1 MTLVLGRV
9 RERHRAG
16 TTQCSRARIT
26 AVGSPVCPFPTPD
39 CSPPTVS
46 SAKETDLFLLRRPS
60 APPPACRCRWYGCC
74 AAAAG
79 RCRRSGGGD
88 SSQLMSG
95 VWGGRGTAVGQEAGC
110 GRDGGGAWLD
120 PLDMGRGSSRGRQ
133 AVQGLVGRGRGLP
146 GGWSQP
152 VCLPSWASVVGAA
165 RSAAASPEAAA
176 ATGSTSSSSERLRP
190 HRHLVGC
197 AGAHAGDARRRRQ
210 HRLRRDG
217 ARCPLTPPRQPTAEA
232 CPAALPRC
240 PAERCVSG
248 GVGRWCEAPSG
259 PTAGP
264 LGGTLGSRGL
274 GGGRGADPHVSA
286 LG

>member
-1 MTLVLGRV
+1 MQSCQDHSRRFPRLPLPHTRLLTTHSVQCEGDRPLPAASSVCAAARLPLPLVW
-9 RERHRAG
+9 
-16 TTQCSRARIT
+16 
-26 AVGSPVCPFPTPD
+26 
-39 CSPPTVS
+39 
-46 SAKETDLFLLRRPS
+46 LLRR
-60 APPPACRCRWYGCC
+60 R
-74 AAAAG
+74 
-79 RCRRSGGGD
+79 RRSLPPVGGGD